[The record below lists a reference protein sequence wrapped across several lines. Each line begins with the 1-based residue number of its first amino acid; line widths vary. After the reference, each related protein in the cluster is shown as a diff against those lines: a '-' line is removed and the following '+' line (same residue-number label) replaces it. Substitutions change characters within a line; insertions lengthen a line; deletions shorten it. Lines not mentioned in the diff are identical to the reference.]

1 MHTLPTLC
9 NYETTNTHVMMKMVT
24 QSVHC
29 TDKNNHFVEGN
40 VVNASE
46 EVGQG

>member
-1 MHTLPTLC
+1 
-9 NYETTNTHVMMKMVT
+9 MMKMVT

-40 VVNASE
+40 VVSA
-46 EVGQG
+46 